1 MSPTLEN
8 ILAIINPN
16 AGLSGATKSA
26 KLLCE
31 ELRRSGANVQETY
44 TTGIGD
50 ACDIA
55 FKEGALYDLVVACGG
70 DGTLSEVVSGLMRL
84 ESPPNVGFLP
94 IGSTCDVA
102 QTYKL
107 SYNPVKAAH
116 DMLNGISFAIDIG
129 QVSGSTS
136 IMREDLP
143 DGVVPGDSDKLPNHF
158 TYVASF
164 GAFAETS
171 YATRRELK
179 KTLGHFAYVVTGIW
193 SVKDV
198 RSVKT
203 NVILDGVDYSGEY
216 IFGGVLNS
224 FSVGGMVRLDNVV
237 FDDGVFEVLLVK
249 PPKNVGQ
256 IAKLVSLLLRQKTG
270 DAIIRKRAQE
280 AVFTFDK
287 PISFTVDGEYGGS
300 RTMWRIINIP
310 RAINLRIPKPLQ
322 AQSE

>member
-1 MSPTLEN
+1 MSHTLGN
-8 ILAIINPN
+8 ILAIINPH
-16 AGLSGATKSA
+16 AGRSGATKPA

-31 ELRRSGANVQETY
+31 ELRRSGANVQETF

-55 FKEGALYDLVVACGG
+55 FNEGALYDLVVACGG

-84 ESPPNVGFLP
+84 ESPPDVGFLP

-116 DMLNGISFAIDIG
+116 DMLHGSSFAIDIG

-136 IMREDLP
+136 IMRDDLP
-143 DGVVPGDSDKLPNHF
+143 DGVVPGDADKLPNHF
-158 TYVASF
+158 TYVSSF

-179 KTLGHFAYVVTGIW
+179 KALGHFAYVVTGIW

-198 RSVKT
+198 RPVKT

-224 FSVGGMVRLDNVV
+224 FSVGGMVRLDNVI

-256 IAKLVSLLLRQKTG
+256 IAKLVSLLLRRKTG
-270 DAIIRKRAQE
+270 DAIIRKRARQ

-300 RTMWRIINIP
+300 RTMWQITNIP
-310 RAINLRIPKPLQ
+310 RAINLRIPKPPQ
-322 AQSE
+322 THSE